1 MGKAIFDEDTEA
13 TARRLVAAN
22 MYMTLAT
29 ADAEGRPW
37 VSPVWYAPATP
48 SQFLWVSRPEA
59 RHSQNIAARPR
70 IAIVIFDSTV
80 PIGAAEALYVEAVAE
95 QLLGAE
101 AKGAIVTYSE
111 RSLACGAKPWEVLDV
126 LPPAAFRLYRA
137 TATSQF
143 VLGQGDKR
151 LPVSPLTSR

>member
-1 MGKAIFDEDTEA
+1 MTQDLDLDAVARSIVDTNRFMA
-13 TARRLVAAN
+13 LG
-22 MYMTLAT
+22 T
-29 ADAEGRPW
+29 ADRSGTPW

-143 VLGQGDKR
+143 VLGRGDRR
-151 LPVSPLTSR
+151 LPVMPSTSR